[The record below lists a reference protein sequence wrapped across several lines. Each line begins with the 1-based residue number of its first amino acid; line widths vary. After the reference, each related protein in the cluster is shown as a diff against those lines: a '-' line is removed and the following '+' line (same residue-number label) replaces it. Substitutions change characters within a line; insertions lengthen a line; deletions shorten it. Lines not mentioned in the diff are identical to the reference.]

1 MNAKRLY
8 LRKLEGEK
16 LASLVQRYTA
26 IKKDEAES
34 YKLLSLKEK
43 IRKETYVLKNMHPR
57 ELSPRSSILNK
68 LSG

>member
-34 YKLLSLKEK
+34 
-43 IRKETYVLKNMHPR
+43 
-57 ELSPRSSILNK
+57 
-68 LSG
+68 